1 MLRLPSYSS
10 SKKQAVQTHTHTN
23 RLQYPRYAPT
33 HSEVNNIKLSVVT
46 LECCLTTNYY
56 YEIMNAREQGLVTV
70 HINRDKD

>member
-1 MLRLPSYSS
+1 MYVKRVILR
-10 SKKQAVQTHTHTN
+10 
-23 RLQYPRYAPT
+23 
-33 HSEVNNIKLSVVT
+33 LSVVT